1 MCVMVNGTEMTKSQ
15 RLQQNKNK
23 IVTEITE
30 K

>member
-1 MCVMVNGTEMTKSQ
+1 MCVMANGTEMTKSQ